1 MTNSHEKNIIEK
13 ILKCLALSKSS
24 NENEAATALYQARKM
39 MEQHNISDA
48 QLLSADVS
56 ESYASAGASRKL
68 ANWEGHLSVVVSNAF
83 DCVSMFST
91 RLFEKSQWTFIGVGK
106 KPEIAKYAFEVLYR
120 QLKKARSE
128 FIKMHCKR
136 IKTSSKTRRADLFC
150 DAWVYAVYE
159 KVRFIAGNK
168 SDTDSI
174 TAYLEEKYPNRA
186 DLKTQNRNKNNSF
199 RQRDF
204 DAIDLGSAAGK
215 EARLDRSIGQDSQAL
230 IGG

>member
-1 MTNSHEKNIIEK
+1 MNTKNILEK

-24 NENEAATALYQARKM
+24 NEHEAATALYQARKL

-56 ESYASAGASRKL
+56 ESYTNAGASRKPS
-68 ANWEGHLSVVVSNAF
+68 NWESHLSVVVSNAF
-83 DCVSMFST
+83 DCISMFST

-120 QLKKARSE
+120 QLKKTRTE
-128 FIKMHCKR
+128 FIKIHCKR

-159 KVRFIAGNK
+159 KVRFISGNK
-168 SDTDSI
+168 SDENSI
-174 TAYLEEKYPNRA
+174 TAYLEEKYPNRS

-199 RQRDF
+199 RQKDF
-204 DAIDLGSAAGK
+204 DAINLGSAAGQK
-215 EARLDRSIGQDSQAL
+215 ARLDRGIGQDSQAL

>member
-1 MTNSHEKNIIEK
+1 MKNILEK

-24 NENEAATALYQARKM
+24 NEHEAATALYQARKL
-39 MEQHNISDA
+39 MEQHNISDT
-48 QLLSADVS
+48 QLLAADVS
-56 ESYASAGASRKL
+56 ESCTDAGARRKP
-68 ANWEGHLSVVVSNAF
+68 ADWESHLSVVVSNAF
-83 DCVSMFST
+83 DCISMFSP
-91 RLFEKSQWTFIGVGK
+91 RLFKKSQWTFIGVGK

-128 FIKMHCKR
+128 FIKVHCKR

-150 DAWVYAVYE
+150 DAWVYAAYE

-168 SDTDSI
+168 SDENSI

-199 RQRDF
+199 RQKDF
-204 DAIDLGSAAGK
+204 DAINLGSSAGEK
-215 EARLDRSIGQDSQAL
+215 ARLDRSIGQDSQAL